1 MPRRGGGDGATP
13 AAPVVYAPRTMTS
26 KAKLRAALFAGSA
39 VTAAVACGGGSTGTT
54 GATTGSTGAGGG
66 KTTSSS
72 VGSGGGSTTSTTTGT
87 GGTTGAGTQVF
98 LILME
103 NHNWSDIKGSGSA
116 PYINNTL
123 LPMAAR
129 AESYFDNPK
138 KIHPS
143 EPNYVWLEAADN
155 LAITNDADPSAS
167 HFIVGKDHLTE
178 QLKAAGVS
186 WHAYDRVCERRTSLR
201 AARCCGH

>member
-1 MPRRGGGDGATP
+1 MKRLGALFLPLAACGDSSMTTPPTHPGPTDGGADAD
-13 AAPVVYAPRTMTS
+13 AAP
-26 KAKLRAALFAGSA
+26 LD
-39 VTAAVACGGGSTGTT
+39 GGSTP
-54 GATTGSTGAGGG
+54 SHV
-66 KTTSSS
+66 KTI
-72 VGSGGGSTTSTTTGT
+72 
-87 GGTTGAGTQVF
+87 F

-103 NHNWSDIKGSGSA
+103 NHNWSSIKNSASA

-186 WHAYDRVCERRTSLR
+186 WHAYEEDMTKGQCPIASNGSSMTSSAIR
-201 AARCCGH
+201 PRSIRPSV